1 MLVLEKIKGAIKM
14 ADLIKRIQ
22 SRLSRK
28 SISISKQDLT
38 QEIAALGYSPQAL
51 KDSEIDTIT
60 QLLLEKHQNTELTV
74 SEPEEI
80 TVASSVSEP
89 KEIAATPSEEHNAS
103 TSQEEN
109 SPHKTESETTQK
121 TENSTAITNQQKE
134 QLITVQAQSLGIELS
149 ESEITDIS
157 QTVSDSFT
165 DFVSAVETINSLIK
179 EYAQNKFDS
188 IEQKIDASNNNLR
201 DYINKR
207 TTSLQRKS
215 VEGAIT
221 TKEVLEQK
229 SSTLKSF
236 SKKLSA
242 TLKT

>member
-38 QEIAALGYSPQAL
+38 SEITSLGYSPQAL
-51 KDSEIDTIT
+51 QEDEIDTIT
-60 QLLLEKHQNTELTV
+60 QLLLDKHQNTELTV

-80 TVASSVSEP
+80 T
-89 KEIAATPSEEHNAS
+89 AAPSDEHHAS
-103 TSQEEN
+103 T
-109 SPHKTESETTQK
+109 P
-121 TENSTAITNQQKE
+121 NSTAITNQQKE
-134 QLITVQAQSLGIELS
+134 QLITVQAQSMGIKLS

-165 DFVSAVETINSLIK
+165 DFVSAVETINSSIK
-179 EYAQNKFDS
+179 KYAQSKFDEV
-188 IEQKIDASNNNLR
+188 EQRIDASNSNLR
-201 DYINKR
+201 DYIDKR

-215 VEGAIT
+215 VEGAVT

-229 SSTLKSF
+229 SSSLKSF
-236 SKKLSA
+236 SK
-242 TLKT
+242 TLAAAFKTQ

>member
-1 MLVLEKIKGAIKM
+1 VLVLEKVKGAVKM
-14 ADLIKRIQ
+14 ADLVKRIQ

-38 QEIAALGYSPQAL
+38 HEITALGYSPQAL
-51 KDSEIDTIT
+51 EEEEIDTIT
-60 QLLLEKHQNTELTV
+60 QLLLDKHQNTELTV

-80 TVASSVSEP
+80 AVAPSDEHHVS
-89 KEIAATPSEEHNAS
+89 TPN
-103 TSQEEN
+103 T
-109 SPHKTESETTQK
+109 
-121 TENSTAITNQQKE
+121 TAITNQQKE

-179 EYAQNKFDS
+179 DYAQSKFDEV
-188 IEQKIDASNNNLR
+188 EQKIDASNSNLR
-201 DYINKR
+201 DYINNR
-207 TTSLQRKS
+207 TTNLQRKS

-221 TKEVLEQK
+221 TKEVLERK
-229 SSTLKSF
+229 SSSLKSF
-236 SKKLSA
+236 SKTLSA
-242 TLKT
+242 AFKTK

>member
-1 MLVLEKIKGAIKM
+1 VLVLEKVKGAIKM
-14 ADLIKRIQ
+14 ADLVKRIQ

-38 QEIAALGYSPQAL
+38 LEIAALGYSPQAL
-51 KDSEIDTIT
+51 QEEEIDTIT
-60 QLLLEKHQNTELTV
+60 QLLLDKHLSKELAV

-80 TVASSVSEP
+80 T
-89 KEIAATPSEEHNAS
+89 AAPSDDYHAS
-103 TSQEEN
+103 T
-109 SPHKTESETTQK
+109 P
-121 TENSTAITNQQKE
+121 NSTAITNQQKE
-134 QLITVQAQSLGIELS
+134 QLISVQAQSMGISLN

-165 DFVSAVETINSLIK
+165 DFVSAVETINSSIK
-179 EYAQNKFDS
+179 DYAQNKFDEV
-188 IEQKIDASNNNLR
+188 EQKIDASNNNLR
-201 DYINKR
+201 DYINNR

-229 SSTLKSF
+229 SSNLKSF
-236 SKKLSA
+236 SKSLSA
-242 TLKT
+242 AFKTK

>member
-1 MLVLEKIKGAIKM
+1 MTKT
-14 ADLIKRIQ
+14 DFIKRIQ
-22 SRLSRK
+22 KRLSDK
-28 SISISKQDLT
+28 GIKISRNNLKAEISSLGFDYS
-38 QEIAALGYSPQAL
+38 ALG
-51 KDSEIDTIT
+51 EENVNTIT

-80 TVASSVSEP
+80 
-89 KEIAATPSEEHNAS
+89 AATPSEEHNA
-103 TSQEEN
+103 TTAN
-109 SPHKTESETTQK
+109 SS
-121 TENSTAITNQQKE
+121 AITNQQKE

-165 DFVSAVETINSLIK
+165 DFVSTVETINSLIK
-179 EYAQNKFDS
+179 DYARSKFDDL
-188 IEQKIDASNNNLR
+188 EQQIDNSNNNLR

-215 VEGAIT
+215 VEGAIS

-229 SSTLKSF
+229 SSSLKSF
-236 SKKLSA
+236 SKSISA
-242 TLKT
+242 RFKTQ

>member
-1 MLVLEKIKGAIKM
+1 MLVLEKVKGAITM
-14 ADLIKRIQ
+14 ADLVKRIQ

-38 QEIAALGYSPQAL
+38 SEIAALGYSPQAL
-51 KDSEIDTIT
+51 QEKEIDTIT
-60 QLLLEKHQNTELTV
+60 QLLLDKHQNIELIV

-80 TVASSVSEP
+80 E
-89 KEIAATPSEEHNAS
+89 EITSAQNAVDE
-103 TSQEEN
+103 QVV
-109 SPHKTESETTQK
+109 PQP
-121 TENSTAITNQQKE
+121 NSTAITNQQKE

-179 EYAQNKFDS
+179 DYAQSKFDEV
-188 IEQKIDASNNNLR
+188 EQKIDASNNNLR
-201 DYINKR
+201 NYIDKR

-221 TKEVLEQK
+221 TKEVLERK
-229 SSTLKSF
+229 SSSLKSF
-236 SKKLSA
+236 SKSLSA
-242 TLKT
+242 AFKTQ

>member
-1 MLVLEKIKGAIKM
+1 MATTKFQNNVRTRLYKKNYQGFSQNDYLEAAKNIGCD
-14 ADLIKRIQ
+14 DL
-22 SRLSRK
+22 
-28 SISISKQDLT
+28 DNPT
-38 QEIAALGYSPQAL
+38 QEQIKAGVQYLIDKHNQSLEIP
-51 KDSEIDTIT
+51 DSEN
-60 QLLLEKHQNTELTV
+60 LTEAL
-74 SEPEEI
+74 
-80 TVASSVSEP
+80 
-89 KEIAATPSEEHNAS
+89 
-103 TSQEEN
+103 
-109 SPHKTESETTQK
+109 TESETIQETGK
-121 TENSTAITNQQKE
+121 STAITSQQKE
-134 QLITVQAQSLGIELS
+134 QLITVQAQSMGIELS

-242 TLKT
+242 TLKTQ